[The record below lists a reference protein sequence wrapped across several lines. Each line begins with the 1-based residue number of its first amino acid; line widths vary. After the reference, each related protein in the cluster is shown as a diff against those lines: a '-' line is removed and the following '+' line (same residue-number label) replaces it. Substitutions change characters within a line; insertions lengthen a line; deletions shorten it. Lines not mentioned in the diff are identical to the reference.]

1 MLRML
6 LILGLLFSFMP
17 LAGQKVED
25 LGLNLEQLEDRL
37 FYLVNRERSE
47 RGLAE
52 LQFDARLRAM
62 ARAHSLKMIQENKL
76 AHDFPGYENLAGR
89 AVRSGLY
96 FSELGENVASGDT
109 FVMRIYH
116 EQLMSSPD
124 HRENLLSGGFRQLG
138 IGIALSGNQYY
149 ITQEFASLFVPITPA
164 EMEREM
170 EDDLKARLGRQILPP
185 LSAAEMKESC
195 RRLASLFL
203 KDQSPQKIADSM
215 GVATVRNF
223 SFVDKQEGF
232 GRMFAAI
239 KGSRPLYWA
248 LGATFGRSQINP
260 GGMYALTLIEF
271 PDLRDKLK
279 RYGGLEAVILESV
292 HKIRGMARAPI
303 LDGAAAE
310 IAMEFYRSTASADSI
325 HLKDCCKLILAYQT
339 LSLAVIPDDIVQ
351 KIAGAPKIRSIGIHV
366 FYPLLE
372 GLLGNYFIVAI
383 VAN

>member
-6 LILGLLFSFMP
+6 LVVGLLLSCMP
-17 LAGQKVED
+17 LAGQEVED
-25 LGLNLEQLEDRL
+25 MGLSLEQLEDRL
-37 FYLVNRERSE
+37 FSLVNRERSE

-62 ARAHSLKMIQENKL
+62 ARAHSLKMIREKEL
-76 AHDFPGYENLAGR
+76 AHDFPGYENLAER
-89 AVRSGLY
+89 AARAGLH

-116 EQLMSSPD
+116 QQLMSSPS

-138 IGIALSGNQYY
+138 IGIGLSGNQYY
-149 ITQEFASLFVPITPA
+149 ITQEFAVLFAPVPAA

-185 LSAAEMKESC
+185 QAAAALKENC

-203 KDQSPQKIADSM
+203 AGRSPQEVADAM
-215 GVATVRNF
+215 GVATIHNR
-223 SFVDKQEGF
+223 SFVDKQDGF
-232 GRMFAAI
+232 DRMLAAI

-248 LGATFGRSQINP
+248 LGVAFGRSEKNP
-260 GGMYALTLIEF
+260 GGIYALTLIEF
-271 PDLRDKLK
+271 PDLRDQLKL
-279 RYGGLEAVILESV
+279 YSGLDAVILKAV
-292 HKIRGMARAPI
+292 QRIRVMARAPI
-303 LDGAAAE
+303 LDSAAAE
-310 IAMEFYRSTASADSI
+310 ISMKFYGSTAPPDS
-325 HLKDCCKLILAYQT
+325 HHAKDCCTLLLAYQT
-339 LSLAVIPDDIVQ
+339 LSLDVLPDDIAL
-351 KIAGAPKIRSIGIHV
+351 KIAGAPKIGSVGIHV

-383 VAN
+383 IAN

>member
-1 MLRML
+1 MLRKL
-6 LILGLLFSFMP
+6 LVPGLLLLFLP

-25 LGLNLEQLEDRL
+25 LGLSLEQLEDRL
-37 FYLVNRERSE
+37 FYLVNRERSG

-52 LQFDARLRAM
+52 LQLDPRLRAM
-62 ARAHSLKMIQENKL
+62 ARDHSLKMIGEKKL
-76 AHDFPGYENLAGR
+76 AHDFPGYEKLAER
-89 AVRSGLY
+89 AVRAGLY

-124 HRENLLSGGFRQLG
+124 HRENLLDGRFRQLG

-149 ITQEFASLFVPITPA
+149 VTQEFASLFAPVAAA
-164 EMEREM
+164 EMERDM
-170 EDDLKARLGRQILPP
+170 EIDLDARLGRQMEPP
-185 LSAAEMKESC
+185 RSAAEMKENC

-203 KDQSPQKIADSM
+203 QDRSPQKIADAM
-215 GVATVRNF
+215 GVATVYNF
-223 SFVDKQEGF
+223 SFVDRQDGF

-248 LGATFGRSQINP
+248 LGLTFGRSEKNP
-260 GGMYALTLIEF
+260 GGIYALTLIMF
-271 PDLRDKLK
+271 PDLRDELK
-279 RYGGLEAVILESV
+279 IYRDLDSV
-292 HKIRGMARAPI
+292 VLRTAQAIRVLARAPE

-310 IAMEFYRSTASADSI
+310 ISRRFYESTARPDSI
-325 HLKDCCKLILAYQT
+325 QIKDCCKLILAYQT

-366 FYPLLE
+366 FYPLIE
-372 GLLGNYFIVAI
+372 GVQGNYFIVAI

>member
-1 MLRML
+1 MPRML
-6 LILGLLFSFMP
+6 LLLGLLLLFLP

-25 LGLNLEQLEDRL
+25 MGLNLEQLEDRL
-37 FYLVNRERSE
+37 FFLVNRERSD

-52 LQFDARLRAM
+52 LQFDAQLRAM
-62 ARAHSLKMIQENKL
+62 ARAHSLKMSGEKKL

-149 ITQEFASLFVPITPA
+149 ITQEFASLFAPIAPA

-170 EDDLKARLGRQILPP
+170 EDDLKARLGRQMLPP
-185 LSAAEMKESC
+185 LSAAETKESC

-203 KDQSPQKIADSM
+203 KDQSPQKIADAM

-248 LGATFGRSQINP
+248 LGATFGRPEKNP
-260 GGMYALTLIEF
+260 GGIYALTLIEF

-279 RYGGLEAVILESV
+279 LYGGLEAVILESV
-292 HKIRGMARAPI
+292 QKIRAMARAPK
-303 LDGAAAE
+303 LDGAAAD
-310 IAMEFYRSTASADSI
+310 ISMLFYRSTARPDSI
-325 HLKDCCKLILAYQT
+325 HLKDCCKLMLAYQT
-339 LSLAVIPDDIVQ
+339 LSLDVLPDDIAL
-351 KIAGAPKIRSIGIHV
+351 KIAAAPKIGSVGIHV

-372 GLLGNYFIVAI
+372 GMPGNYFIVAI
-383 VAN
+383 AAN